1 MAYLPLPPDT
11 YQGNQV
17 LLNSD
22 RLLFNAKTDSILLF
36 SKEAIGFSTEGSFHF
51 DTSSDDSKS
60 KFIINSPKIY
70 LGLEFN
76 NDLPEQP
83 AVLADDLISSLTEI
97 LDLIAKIYLDIAS
110 NVSFL
115 STSAGTP
122 TGVHTNNFDLML
134 KRIRKIE
141 KVKASLQDIKSK
153 KVKLV

>member
-1 MAYLPLPPDT
+1 MTYIPQPPDT

-36 SKEAIGFSTEGSFHF
+36 SKEVIGFSTEGSFHF

-60 KFIINSPKIY
+60 KFIINSPNIY

-83 AVLADDLISSLTEI
+83 AVLSDDLISSLIEI
-97 LDLIAKIYLDIAS
+97 CDLIAKVYLDIAQ

-122 TGVHTNNFDLML
+122 TGVHTNNFSLMQ
-134 KRIRKIE
+134 KRLQKIN
-141 KVKASLQDIKSK
+141 KVIGRFQDIKSK